1 MSKSGV
7 VIGKF
12 MPLHTGH
19 IHMIEFAKNFVD
31 DLTVLVDNLPNG
43 LDTMTLEDRTAI
55 VKKAFPHINVK
66 AIDVPTYQD
75 PSESPDF
82 WEFWRDCIVRN
93 VGKKPDYILGS
104 MDYIKPLADV
114 IGCEFIMNDKAR
126 SHVPISATIIRN
138 AIQHYLNGAHED
150 FFKIKDFIPTVTND
164 YLTRDIYIV
173 GGESTG
179 KSTLARNLAN
189 QLQTIYV
196 NEYAID
202 YIGEHGRELNEAD
215 LLNIARGQL
224 ALQKTLRR
232 ESNLFCIH
240 DTDLITSKIWHKKF
254 FEKDNSFF
262 EDLISKQ
269 KDGFYIL
276 LKPTL
281 KWVSEEYR
289 YYEAD
294 VDRNWFHEEFKRQ
307 LNHYD
312 KKYIEVDVDE
322 NLVQSIINNLK
333 NIYEGADYVQKHIEV
348 EADVDE
354 HLKSIKDNL
363 KTFMKGMIMSNEN
376 KLHVNY
382 VLCQTP
388 DGLYADHK
396 FRNELDLDEVK
407 KNNGMITTFYDET
420 YPFVNV
426 TSTESKNGNI
436 VTVKNGQFE
445 EITKQ
450 ELSSNVHL
458 FLQTMINQA
467 HAAEYIDYKRD
478 EYDTS
483 ILDSLKSVAEKL
495 EIELTP
501 ATQFNKE
508 IYFNAYNGL
517 TENISLNVFSG
528 PDELFKKFRDIRLLA
543 MGLNTFIAS
552 EGTIKLEAKDV
563 HYSPNYMIDSYE
575 YEDDD
580 GEMIMNYSFDLT
592 SAKNHVHDTARNLK
606 DERPKPVKKFK
617 M

>member
-55 VKKAFPHINVK
+55 VKKTFPHVNVK
-66 AIDVPTYQD
+66 AIDVPTYQE

-82 WEFWRDCIVRN
+82 WDFWRDCIVRN
-93 VGKKPDYILGS
+93 VGKKPDYIIGS

-138 AIQHYLNGAHED
+138 AIKHYLNGAHED

-179 KSTLARNLAN
+179 KSTLARNLAD

-322 NLVQSIINNLK
+322 HLNQSIINNLK

-348 EADVDE
+348 DVDE
-354 HLKSIKDNL
+354 HLQSIKNNL
-363 KTFMKGMIMSNEN
+363 KTFMKVMIMSNEN

-407 KNNGMITTFYDET
+407 KNNGLITTFYDET
-420 YPFVNV
+420 YPLINV
-426 TSTESKNGNI
+426 VSTESANGNI
-436 VTVKNGQFE
+436 VTIKDGKFE
-445 EITKQ
+445 EITKKDI
-450 ELSSNVHL
+450 ENNVHL
-458 FLQTMINQA
+458 YLQTMINQA

-478 EYDTS
+478 EYDRS
-483 ILDSLKSVAEKL
+483 VLDSLKSVAEKL
-495 EIELTP
+495 NISLT
-501 ATQFNKE
+501 AAVKFEKD

-517 TENISLNVFSG
+517 TENIALNTFTG
-528 PDELFKKFRDIRLLA
+528 MDDLAKKLRDIRFIA
-543 MGLNTFIAS
+543 MGLNTFIVS
-552 EGTIKLEAKDV
+552 EGTINLEAKDV

-575 YEDDD
+575 YEDDK
-580 GEMIMNYSFDLT
+580 GELEMNYSFDLT
-592 SAKNHVHDTARNLK
+592 SAKSHIHDSARTLK
-606 DERPKPVKKFK
+606 DERVKPLKKFK

>member
-55 VKKAFPHINVK
+55 VKKTFPHVNVK
-66 AIDVPTYQD
+66 AIDVPTYQE

-82 WEFWRDCIVRN
+82 WDFWRDCIVRN
-93 VGKKPDYILGS
+93 VGKKPDYIIGS

-138 AIQHYLNGAHED
+138 AIKHYLNGAHED

-179 KSTLARNLAN
+179 KSTLARNLAD

-322 NLVQSIINNLK
+322 HLNQSIINNLK

-348 EADVDE
+348 DVDE
-354 HLKSIKDNL
+354 HLQSIKNNL
-363 KTFMKGMIMSNEN
+363 KTFMKVMIMSNEN

-407 KNNGMITTFYDET
+407 KNNGLITTFYDET
-420 YPFVNV
+420 YPLINV
-426 TSTESKNGNI
+426 VSTESANGNI
-436 VTVKNGQFE
+436 VTIKDGKFE
-445 EITKQ
+445 EITKKDI
-450 ELSSNVHL
+450 ENNVHL
-458 FLQTMINQA
+458 YLQTMINQA

-478 EYDTS
+478 EYDRS
-483 ILDSLKSVAEKL
+483 VLDSLKSVAEKL
-495 EIELTP
+495 NISLTP
-501 ATQFNKE
+501 AVKFEKD

-517 TENISLNVFSG
+517 TENIALNTFTG
-528 PDELFKKFRDIRLLA
+528 MDDLAKKLRDIRFIA

-552 EGTIKLEAKDV
+552 EGTINLEAKDV

-575 YEDDD
+575 YEDDK
-580 GEMIMNYSFDLT
+580 GELEMNYSFDLT
-592 SAKNHVHDTARNLK
+592 SAKSHIHDSARTLK
-606 DERPKPVKKFK
+606 DERVKPLKKFK

>member
-19 IHMIEFAKNFVD
+19 IHMIEFAKNFID

-55 VKKAFPHINVK
+55 VKKTFPHINVK
-66 AIDVPTYQD
+66 AIDIPTYQD

-93 VGKKPDYILGS
+93 VGKKPDYIIGS

-126 SHVPISATIIRN
+126 SHVPISATVIRN
-138 AIQHYLNGAHED
+138 AIQHYLNGDHED
-150 FFKIKDFIPTVTND
+150 FFKIKDFIPTVTNN

-202 YIGEHGRELNEAD
+202 YIGEHGRDLNEDD

-240 DTDLITSKIWHKKF
+240 DTDLITSKIWYKKF
-254 FEKDNSFF
+254 FGVEHPNFD
-262 EDLISKQ
+262 DLISRQ
-269 KDGFYIL
+269 QDGFYIL

-281 KWVSEEYR
+281 KWVAEEYR

-333 NIYEGADYVQKHIEV
+333 NIYEGTDYVQKNVEIE
-348 EADVDE
+348 VDE
-354 HLKSIKDNL
+354 HLQSIKNNL
-363 KTFMKGMIMSNEN
+363 KTFMKEMIMSNEN

-420 YPFVNV
+420 YPFINV
-426 TSTESKNGNI
+426 TSTESSTGNI
-436 VTVKNGQFE
+436 VTVKDGKFE
-445 EITKQ
+445 EITKK
-450 ELSSNVHL
+450 EIEHNVHV

-478 EYDTS
+478 EYDKS
-483 ILDSLKSVAEKL
+483 LLDSLKSVAKHL
-495 EIELTP
+495 NLTLTP
-501 ATQFNKE
+501 ALHFDKD
-508 IYFNAYNGL
+508 IYFNAFNGL
-517 TENISLNVFSG
+517 TENISLNTFSG
-528 PDELFKKFRDIRLLA
+528 MDDLAKKLRDIRFLA

-552 EGTIKLEAKDV
+552 EGTIQLEAADV
-563 HYSPNYMIDSYE
+563 SYSPNYIIDSYE
-575 YEDDD
+575 FEDDK
-580 GEMIMNYSFDLT
+580 GEIKNNYSFDLRT
-592 SAKNHVHDTARNLK
+592 AKNHIHDTARTIK
-606 DERPKPVKKFK
+606 DERQKVVKKFK

>member
-19 IHMIEFAKNFVD
+19 IHMIEFAKNFID

-55 VKKAFPHINVK
+55 VKKTFPHINVK
-66 AIDVPTYQD
+66 AIDIPTYQD

-93 VGKKPDYILGS
+93 VGKKPDYIIGS

-126 SHVPISATIIRN
+126 SHVPISATVIRN
-138 AIQHYLNGAHED
+138 AIQHYLNGDHED

-179 KSTLARNLAN
+179 KSTLAHNLAN

-202 YIGEHGRELNEAD
+202 YIGEHGRDLNEDD

-240 DTDLITSKIWHKKF
+240 DTDLITSKIWYKKF
-254 FEKDNSFF
+254 FGVEHTNFD
-262 EDLISKQ
+262 DLISRQ
-269 KDGFYIL
+269 QNGFYIL

-281 KWVSEEYR
+281 KWVAEEYR

-333 NIYEGADYVQKHIEV
+333 NIYEGTDYVQKNVEIEV
-348 EADVDE
+348 DE
-354 HLKSIKDNL
+354 NLQSIKNNL
-363 KTFMKGMIMSNEN
+363 KTFMKEMIMSTEN

-396 FRNELDLDEVK
+396 FKNELDLDEVK
-407 KNNGMITTFYDET
+407 KNNGLITTFYDET
-420 YPFVNV
+420 YPLINV
-426 TSTESKNGNI
+426 TSTESANGNI
-436 VTVKNGQFE
+436 VTIKNGKFE
-445 EITKQ
+445 EITKK
-450 ELSSNVHL
+450 EIVNNVHL
-458 FLQTMINQA
+458 YLQTMINQA

-478 EYDTS
+478 EYDSS

-495 EIELTP
+495 NITLTP
-501 ATQFNKE
+501 ATQFDKD
-508 IYFNAYNGL
+508 IYFNAFNGL
-517 TENISLNVFSG
+517 TENISLNTFTG
-528 PDELFKKFRDIRLLA
+528 MDDLAKKLRDIRFIA

-552 EGTIKLEAKDV
+552 EGTIQLEAADV
-563 HYSPNYMIDSYE
+563 SYSPNYIIDSYE
-575 YEDDD
+575 FEDEN
-580 GEMIMNYSFDLT
+580 GEIKNNYSFDLRA
-592 SAKNHVHDTARNLK
+592 AKNQIHDTARNIK
-606 DERPKPVKKFK
+606 DERPKVVKKLK

>member
-55 VKKAFPHINVK
+55 VKKTFPHINVK

-93 VGKKPDYILGS
+93 AGKKPDYIIGS

-138 AIQHYLNGAHED
+138 AIQHYLNGEHED

-179 KSTLARNLAN
+179 KSTLAHNLAN
-189 QLQTIYV
+189 QLKTIYV

-240 DTDLITSKIWHKKF
+240 DTDLITSKIWYKKF
-254 FEKDNSFF
+254 FEKENPLFA
-262 EDLISKQ
+262 DLIRRQ

-307 LNHYD
+307 LNTYG

-348 EADVDE
+348 DVDE
-354 HLKSIKDNL
+354 NVKSIKNDL
-363 KTFMKGMIMSNEN
+363 KNFMKVMIMSNEN

-407 KNNGMITTFYDET
+407 KNNGLITTFYDET
-420 YPFVNV
+420 YPLINV
-426 TSTESKNGNI
+426 VSTESANGNI
-436 VTVKNGQFE
+436 VTIKDGKFE
-445 EITKQ
+445 EITKKDI
-450 ELSSNVHL
+450 ENNVHL
-458 FLQTMINQA
+458 YLQTMINQA

-478 EYDTS
+478 EYDRS
-483 ILDSLKSVAEKL
+483 VLDSLKSVAEKL
-495 EIELTP
+495 NIVLTP
-501 ATQFNKE
+501 AAKFEKD

-517 TENISLNVFSG
+517 TENIALNTFTG
-528 PDELFKKFRDIRLLA
+528 MDDLAKKLRDIRFIA
-543 MGLNTFIAS
+543 MGLNTFIVS
-552 EGTIKLEAKDV
+552 EGTVNLEAKDV

-575 YEDDD
+575 YEDDK
-580 GEMIMNYSFDLT
+580 GELEMNYSFDLT
-592 SAKNHVHDTARNLK
+592 SAKSHIHDSARTLK
-606 DERPKPVKKFK
+606 DERVKPLQKFK

>member
-19 IHMIEFAKNFVD
+19 IHMIEFAKNFID

-55 VKKAFPHINVK
+55 VKKTFPHINVK
-66 AIDVPTYQD
+66 AIDIPTYQD

-93 VGKKPDYILGS
+93 VGKKPDYIIGS

-126 SHVPISATIIRN
+126 SHVPISATVIRN
-138 AIQHYLNGAHED
+138 AIQHYLNGDHED

-179 KSTLARNLAN
+179 KSTLAHNLAN

-202 YIGEHGRELNEAD
+202 YIGEHGRDLNEDD

-240 DTDLITSKIWHKKF
+240 DTDLITSKIWYKKF
-254 FEKDNSFF
+254 FGVEHTNFD
-262 EDLISKQ
+262 DLISRQ
-269 KDGFYIL
+269 QNGFYIL

-281 KWVSEEYR
+281 KWVAEEYR

-307 LNHYD
+307 LNHYV

-333 NIYEGADYVQKHIEV
+333 NIYEGTDYVQKNVEIEV
-348 EADVDE
+348 DE
-354 HLKSIKDNL
+354 NLQSIKNNL
-363 KTFMKGMIMSNEN
+363 KTFMKEMIMSTEN

-396 FRNELDLDEVK
+396 FKNELDLDEVK
-407 KNNGMITTFYDET
+407 KNNGLITTFYDET
-420 YPFVNV
+420 YPLINV
-426 TSTESKNGNI
+426 TSTESANGNI
-436 VTVKNGQFE
+436 VTIKNGKFE
-445 EITKQ
+445 EITKK
-450 ELSSNVHL
+450 EIVNNVHL
-458 FLQTMINQA
+458 YLQTMINQA

-478 EYDTS
+478 EYDSS

-495 EIELTP
+495 NITLTP
-501 ATQFNKE
+501 ATQFDKD
-508 IYFNAYNGL
+508 IYFNAFNGL
-517 TENISLNVFSG
+517 TENISLNTFTG
-528 PDELFKKFRDIRLLA
+528 MDDLAKKLRDIRFIA

-552 EGTIKLEAKDV
+552 EGTIQLEAADV
-563 HYSPNYMIDSYE
+563 SYSPNYIIDSYE
-575 YEDDD
+575 FEDEN
-580 GEMIMNYSFDLT
+580 GEIKNNYSFDLRA
-592 SAKNHVHDTARNLK
+592 AKNQIHDTARNIK
-606 DERPKPVKKFK
+606 DERPKVVKKLK

>member
-19 IHMIEFAKNFVD
+19 IHMIEFAKNFID

-55 VKKAFPHINVK
+55 VKKTFPHINVK
-66 AIDVPTYQD
+66 AIDIPTYQD

-93 VGKKPDYILGS
+93 VGKKPDYIIGS

-126 SHVPISATIIRN
+126 SHVPISATVIRN
-138 AIQHYLNGAHED
+138 AIQHYLNGDHED

-179 KSTLARNLAN
+179 KSTLAHNLAN

-202 YIGEHGRELNEAD
+202 YIGEHGRDLNEDD

-240 DTDLITSKIWHKKF
+240 DTDLITSKIWYKKF
-254 FEKDNSFF
+254 FGVEHTNFD
-262 EDLISKQ
+262 DLISIQ
-269 KDGFYIL
+269 QNGFYIL

-281 KWVSEEYR
+281 KWVAEEYR

-333 NIYEGADYVQKHIEV
+333 NIYEGADYVQKNVEIEV
-348 EADVDE
+348 DE
-354 HLKSIKDNL
+354 NLQSIKNNL
-363 KTFMKGMIMSNEN
+363 KTFMKEMIMSTEN

-396 FRNELDLDEVK
+396 FKNELDLDEVK
-407 KNNGMITTFYDET
+407 KNNGLITTFYDET
-420 YPFVNV
+420 YPLINV
-426 TSTESKNGNI
+426 TSTESANGNI
-436 VTVKNGQFE
+436 VTIKNGKFE
-445 EITKQ
+445 EITKK
-450 ELSSNVHL
+450 EIVNNVHL
-458 FLQTMINQA
+458 YLQTMINQA

-478 EYDTS
+478 EYDSS

-495 EIELTP
+495 NITLTP
-501 ATQFNKE
+501 ATQFDKD
-508 IYFNAYNGL
+508 IYFNAFNGL
-517 TENISLNVFSG
+517 TENISLNTFTG
-528 PDELFKKFRDIRLLA
+528 MDDLAKKLRDIRFIA
-543 MGLNTFIAS
+543 MGLNTFIVS
-552 EGTIKLEAKDV
+552 EGTIQLEAADV
-563 HYSPNYMIDSYE
+563 SYSPNYIIDSYE
-575 YEDDD
+575 FEDEN
-580 GEMIMNYSFDLT
+580 GEIKNNYSFDLRA
-592 SAKNHVHDTARNLK
+592 AKNQIHDTARNIK
-606 DERPKPVKKFK
+606 DERPKVVKKLK

>member
-55 VKKAFPHINVK
+55 VKKTFPHVNVK
-66 AIDVPTYQD
+66 AIDVPTYQE

-82 WEFWRDCIVRN
+82 WDFWRDCIVRN
-93 VGKKPDYILGS
+93 VGKKPDYIIGS

-138 AIQHYLNGAHED
+138 AIKHYLNGAHED

-179 KSTLARNLAN
+179 KSTLARNLAD

-215 LLNIARGQL
+215 LLNIACGQL

-322 NLVQSIINNLK
+322 HLNQSIINNLK

-348 EADVDE
+348 DVDE
-354 HLKSIKDNL
+354 HLQSIKNNL
-363 KTFMKGMIMSNEN
+363 KTFMKVMIMSNEN

-407 KNNGMITTFYDET
+407 KNNGLITTFYDET
-420 YPFVNV
+420 YPLINV
-426 TSTESKNGNI
+426 VSTESANGNI
-436 VTVKNGQFE
+436 VTIKDGKFE
-445 EITKQ
+445 EITKKDI
-450 ELSSNVHL
+450 ENNVHL
-458 FLQTMINQA
+458 YLQTMINQA

-478 EYDTS
+478 EYDRS
-483 ILDSLKSVAEKL
+483 VLDSLKSVAEKL
-495 EIELTP
+495 NISLTP
-501 ATQFNKE
+501 AVKFEKD

-517 TENISLNVFSG
+517 TENIALNTFTG
-528 PDELFKKFRDIRLLA
+528 MDDLAKKLRDIRFIA

-552 EGTIKLEAKDV
+552 EGTINLEAKDV

-575 YEDDD
+575 YEDDK
-580 GEMIMNYSFDLT
+580 GELEMNYSFDLT
-592 SAKNHVHDTARNLK
+592 SAKSHIHDSARTLK
-606 DERPKPVKKFK
+606 DERVKPLKKFK

>member
-19 IHMIEFAKNFVD
+19 IYLIEFAKNFVD
-31 DLTVLVDNLPNG
+31 DLTVLVDNLPDG

-55 VKKAFPHINVK
+55 VKATFPHINVK

-93 VGKKPDYILGS
+93 VGKKPDYIIGS
-104 MDYIKPLADV
+104 MDYLKPLAEV
-114 IGCEFIMNDKAR
+114 IGCEFIMIDKAR
-126 SHVPISATIIRN
+126 SHVPISATMIRN
-138 AIQHYLNGAHED
+138 AVKHYLNGAQEE

-164 YLTRDIYIV
+164 HLTRDVYIV

-179 KSTLARNLAN
+179 KSTLARTLAN
-189 QLQTIYV
+189 QLHTIYV
-196 NEYAID
+196 KEYAID
-202 YIGEHGRELNEAD
+202 YIGEHGRELNEVD
-215 LLNIARGQL
+215 LFSIARGQL

-240 DTDLITSKIWHKKF
+240 DTDLITSKIWYKKF
-254 FEKDNSFF
+254 FEKEDPFF
-262 EDLISKQ
+262 DDLISRQ
-269 KDGFYIL
+269 NDGFYIL

-281 KWVSEEYR
+281 KWVAEEYR

-294 VDRNWFHEEFKRQ
+294 IDRNWFHEEFKRQ
-307 LNHYD
+307 LNHYG

-322 NLVQSIINNLK
+322 YLVQSITNNLK
-333 NIYEGADYVQKHIEV
+333 NIYEGVNYLEKHIESN
-348 EADVDE
+348 VDE
-354 HLKSIKDNL
+354 ELNQSIKSNL
-363 KTFMKGMIMSNEN
+363 KIFMKDLIKSNEN
-376 KLHVNY
+376 KIYINY
-382 VLCQTP
+382 VLCKTP

-450 ELSSNVHL
+450 ELASNVHL
-458 FLQTMINQA
+458 FLQTMINQS

-552 EGTIKLEAKDV
+552 EGTIKLDAKDV

>member
-55 VKKAFPHINVK
+55 VKKTFPHVNVK
-66 AIDVPTYQD
+66 AIDVPTYQE

-82 WEFWRDCIVRN
+82 WDFWRDCIVRN
-93 VGKKPDYILGS
+93 VGKKPDYIIGS

-138 AIQHYLNGAHED
+138 AIKHYLNGAHED

-179 KSTLARNLAN
+179 KSTLARNLAD

-322 NLVQSIINNLK
+322 HLNQSIINNLK

-348 EADVDE
+348 DVDE
-354 HLKSIKDNL
+354 HLQSIKNNL
-363 KTFMKGMIMSNEN
+363 KTFMKVMIMSNEN

-407 KNNGMITTFYDET
+407 KNNGLITTFYDET
-420 YPFVNV
+420 YPLINV
-426 TSTESKNGNI
+426 VSTESANGNI
-436 VTVKNGQFE
+436 VTIKDGKFE
-445 EITKQ
+445 EITKKDI
-450 ELSSNVHL
+450 ENNVYL
-458 FLQTMINQA
+458 YLQTMINQA

-478 EYDTS
+478 EYDRS
-483 ILDSLKSVAEKL
+483 VLDSLKSVAEKL
-495 EIELTP
+495 NISLTP
-501 ATQFNKE
+501 AVKFEKD

-517 TENISLNVFSG
+517 TENIALNTFTG
-528 PDELFKKFRDIRLLA
+528 MDDLAKKLRDIRFIA

-552 EGTIKLEAKDV
+552 EGTINLEAKDV

-575 YEDDD
+575 YEDDK
-580 GEMIMNYSFDLT
+580 GELEMNYSFDLT
-592 SAKNHVHDTARNLK
+592 SAKSHIHDSARTLK
-606 DERPKPVKKFK
+606 DERVKPLKKFK

>member
-55 VKKAFPHINVK
+55 VKKTFPHINVK

-93 VGKKPDYILGS
+93 AGKKPDYIIGS

-138 AIQHYLNGAHED
+138 AIQHYLNGEHED

-179 KSTLARNLAN
+179 KSTLAHNLAN
-189 QLQTIYV
+189 QLKTIYV

-240 DTDLITSKIWHKKF
+240 DTDLITSKIWYKKF
-254 FEKDNSFF
+254 FEKENPLFA
-262 EDLISKQ
+262 DLIRRQ

-307 LNHYD
+307 LNTYG

-348 EADVDE
+348 DVDE
-354 HLKSIKDNL
+354 NVKSIKNDL
-363 KTFMKGMIMSNEN
+363 KNFMKVMIMSNEN

-407 KNNGMITTFYDET
+407 KNNGLISTFYDET
-420 YPFVNV
+420 YPLINV
-426 TSTESKNGNI
+426 VSTESANGNI
-436 VTVKNGQFE
+436 ITIKDGKFE
-445 EITKQ
+445 EITKKDI
-450 ELSSNVHL
+450 ENNVHL
-458 FLQTMINQA
+458 YLQTMINQA

-478 EYDTS
+478 EYDRS
-483 ILDSLKSVAEKL
+483 VLDSLKSVAEKL
-495 EIELTP
+495 NIVLTP
-501 ATQFNKE
+501 AAKFEKD

-517 TENISLNVFSG
+517 TENIALNTFTG
-528 PDELFKKFRDIRLLA
+528 MDDLAKKLRDIRFIA
-543 MGLNTFIAS
+543 MGLNTFIVS
-552 EGTIKLEAKDV
+552 EGTVNLEAKDV

-575 YEDDD
+575 YEDDK
-580 GEMIMNYSFDLT
+580 GELEMNYSFDLT
-592 SAKNHVHDTARNLK
+592 SAKSHIHDSARTLK
-606 DERPKPVKKFK
+606 DERVKPLQKFK